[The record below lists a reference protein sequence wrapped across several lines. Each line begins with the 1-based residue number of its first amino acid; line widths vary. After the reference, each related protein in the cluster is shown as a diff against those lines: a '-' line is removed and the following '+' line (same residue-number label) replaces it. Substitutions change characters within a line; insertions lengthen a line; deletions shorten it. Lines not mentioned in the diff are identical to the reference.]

1 MGSGVESEGDSE
13 VDSTAQQDAR
23 AGARPGA
30 ARRALTFLI
39 GLLVICA
46 VVWLAIL
53 PRRESTAALKKST
66 GHLNEPTV
74 AIIAPRRAKP
84 ERELL
89 LGGNMQALVSS
100 PIHARVNGYVTRRLV
115 EIGTRVKAGQLLAQI
130 DTPEID
136 QQLQQARADL
146 ATAKANY
153 ELAERTAGR
162 WEELLKAN
170 VVSRHG
176 ADQALSDRNAKK
188 AALDSAR
195 FNLGRLEKTQSFKH
209 IHAPFDGVITVR
221 NVDVGQLIDA
231 GSTGAG
237 RELFHIATTERLRV
251 EVSVPQ
257 IYSRE
262 ATPGMTVELALV
274 EFPGRTFQG
283 KLARTAQSIDP
294 GTRTLLAEVEVEN
307 PTGELLP
314 GAYAQ
319 VRLKLKAE
327 QPALLLPINALL
339 FRSEGVQ
346 VGVVGTDR
354 KVELKKVTLGRDLGT
369 EVEVVTGLDD
379 ADQVILNPADSLVSG
394 TLVKAV
400 RQPEQKKPAG

>member
-1 MGSGVESEGDSE
+1 MSGGCGA
-13 VDSTAQQDAR
+13 VDKVQHKDGQSS
-23 AGARPGA
+23 GKSGGA
-30 ARRALTFLI
+30 AKRVGSFLI
-39 GLLVICA
+39 GLLLICA
-46 VVWLAIL
+46 LVWLAIL

-66 GHLNEPTV
+66 EHLNEPTV
-74 AIIAPRRAKP
+74 AIIAPKRAKP

-89 LGGNMQALVSS
+89 LGGNMQALMASA
-100 PIHARVNGYVTRRLV
+100 IHARVNGYVKRRLV
-115 EIGTRVKAGQLLAQI
+115 EIGTRVKAGQLLAEI

-146 ATAKANY
+146 ATARSNY
-153 ELAERTAGR
+153 ELAQRTADR
-162 WEELLKAN
+162 WEELLKSN

-195 FNLGRLEKTQSFKH
+195 FNLGRLEKTQSFKN
-209 IHAPFDGVITVR
+209 IHAPFDGVITAR

-231 GSTGAG
+231 GATGTG
-237 RELFHIATTERLRV
+237 RELFHIATTDRLRV

-262 ATPGMTVELALV
+262 TQPGMVVELSLV
-274 EFPGRTFQG
+274 EFPGKSFQG
-283 KLARTAQSIDP
+283 KLARTAQAIDP
-294 GTRTLLAEVEVEN
+294 GSRTLLAEVEVEN

-327 QPALLLPINALL
+327 KPALLLPINALL
-339 FRSEGVQ
+339 FRTEGVQ
-346 VGVVGTDR
+346 VGVVGADR
-354 KVELKKVTLGRDLGT
+354 KVVLKKVTLGRDLGT
-369 EVEVVTGLDD
+369 EVEVVSGLDA

-400 RQPEQKKPAG
+400 KQAEQKKPAG